1 MRENNI
7 EISRERIKKV
17 KKGFKL
23 NFGIVRFPKTVVQTH
38 RPGINDEMMK
48 RMHQTWSMRY
58 HHDDAIVEWENI
70 LNESNRFN
78 NKPVTL
84 P

>member
-1 MRENNI
+1 MRESNI
-7 EISRERIKKV
+7 EISRERLKKV
-17 KKGFKL
+17 KDLFKR

-38 RPGINDEMMK
+38 RPGINEEMMK

-70 LNESNRFN
+70 LREASRFN
-78 NKPVTL
+78 DKTIISP
-84 P
+84 